1 MAKEK
6 QQKKIVKILLILS
19 GIILFTGILI
29 GFGNTIVLLE
39 HANKIQNGYIDN
51 CTNIA
56 DLMSVI
62 VSIGSIFIGIICI
75 FFTFFVIGAIW
86 IVYAGIL
93 FIHFLWTQFTHMQ
106 FCLIILFIISISIFF
121 ISIFQY

>member
-75 FFTFFVIGAIW
+75 FL
-86 IVYAGIL
+86 L
-93 FIHFLWTQFTHMQ
+93 FL
-106 FCLIILFIISISIFF
+106 
-121 ISIFQY
+121 